1 MSFEFYRVLHIFGIV
16 LLFCVLGGL
25 AVFASL
31 TRDAKGA
38 SEPPEHATT
47 RKRLSMLHG
56 IAMLIILVAGF
67 GLMAKSGIM
76 STWPTWIFGK
86 LAIFVVLGGAL
97 AFVRRSGQLGR
108 AWLILLPLV
117 GGIAATLAVF
127 KP

>member
-31 TRDAKGA
+31 TRDAKA
-38 SEPPEHATT
+38 ESPEHATT

-56 IAMLIILVAGF
+56 IAMLVILVAGF
-67 GLMAKSGIM
+67 GLMAKSGLM

-86 LAIFVVLGGAL
+86 LAIFVILGGAL
-97 AFVRRSGQLGR
+97 QFVRRSGQLGR

-117 GGIAATLAVF
+117 GGVAAALAVF